1 MSTTVEHDETTAD
14 QSPKAPKRIRPN
26 QLALVLGIAMGI
38 FIMVSGVLPQITGW
52 ENDNAVHRKVFVN
65 IPGALVIAFYT
76 IIPVM
81 VIWGAFMFSNRM
93 KNWERGAPAQ
103 RHTTSKNIGRRL
115 KGFRAGAYMQTLL
128 RDSGAGLMHSMIY
141 FGFLVLLG
149 VTTVLEIDHQMPES
163 LKFLHGTT
171 YEAYIFVGDLAGL
184 VFLGGI
190 VFAIVRRYVQ
200 RPYRIRIKSK
210 PEHAAILGTF
220 FAIGVT
226 GFGAEMFRIA
236 QEGMPSYEKW
246 AFVGYPLA
254 TLVDGWSQS
263 SLDTWHQ
270 WMWIVHVI
278 TFIAFLA
285 LLPIT
290 MLRHIF
296 TSPLNMYLADK
307 DRPKGAMRP
316 MPNLEE
322 TELESFG
329 ASTIEDFTWKQLL
342 DLDACTMCGRCTSV
356 CPAHATGKPLDPRE
370 IVLKAGEVM
379 AATGTPVV
387 SPPIGTVPGITITA
401 NSLFERI
408 TPEEIWAC
416 TTCKACDEICPVN
429 IEITDKIFDMRRYLS
444 LMESNF
450 PAELGNA
457 YRAMENQQNPWGMNQ
472 GERGDWADGLD
483 GVTIVDPGEALQSE
497 YLYWVGCAGSFDDK
511 NKKVTQAMAQLLRRA
526 GIDVSILGPSE
537 MCTGDSARRSGNEY
551 LFQMLAQPNVEML
564 NGMGV
569 KKIITQCPHCFN
581 TLLNEYPQIG
591 GNYEVIH
598 HTQLLE
604 ELIESGQLDVSQ
616 ATLEER
622 ITYHDSCY
630 LGRHNDVYL
639 APRKVVASIKGVDVV
654 EMPRNGTKGMCCGAG
669 GARMWMEEN
678 TGTKVNDE
686 RAAEAIST
694 GASRVATAC
703 PFCYIMLDDGVKG
716 AGFEEDQVRVADIS
730 IHLLE
735 AIQAGEAA
743 LHHLDAPLAASGDDT
758 LTPVAGD

>member
-1 MSTTVEHDETTAD
+1 
-14 QSPKAPKRIRPN
+14 
-26 QLALVLGIAMGI
+26 
-38 FIMVSGVLPQITGW
+38 
-52 ENDNAVHRKVFVN
+52 
-65 IPGALVIAFYT
+65 
-76 IIPVM
+76 
-81 VIWGAFMFSNRM
+81 
-93 KNWERGAPAQ
+93 
-103 RHTTSKNIGRRL
+103 
-115 KGFRAGAYMQTLL
+115 
-128 RDSGAGLMHSMIY
+128 
-141 FGFLVLLG
+141 
-149 VTTVLEIDHQMPES
+149 
-163 LKFLHGTT
+163 
-171 YEAYIFVGDLAGL
+171 
-184 VFLGGI
+184 
-190 VFAIVRRYVQ
+190 
-200 RPYRIRIKSK
+200 
-210 PEHAAILGTF
+210 
-220 FAIGVT
+220 
-226 GFGAEMFRIA
+226 
-236 QEGMPSYEKW
+236 
-246 AFVGYPLA
+246 
-254 TLVDGWSQS
+254 
-263 SLDTWHQ
+263 
-270 WMWIVHVI
+270 
-278 TFIAFLA
+278 
-285 LLPIT
+285 

-296 TSPLNMYLADK
+296 TSPMNMYLKDK

-379 AATGTPVV
+379 AATGSPVV
-387 SPPIGTVPGITITA
+387 SPPLGIDSEITISA

-457 YRAMENQQNPWGMNQ
+457 YRAMENQSNPWGMNQ
-472 GERGDWADGLD
+472 GERGDWADGID
-483 GVTIVDPGEALQSE
+483 GVTIVDPGEALTSE

-581 TLLNEYPQIG
+581 TLLNEYPQVG

-604 ELIESGQLDVSQ
+604 ELIDSGKLDVRD

-639 APRKVVASIKGVDVV
+639 APRKVVASIKGVEVV

-716 AGFEEDQVRVADIS
+716 AGIEEDQVRVADIS

-735 AIQAGEAA
+735 AIEAGEAKR
-743 LHHLDAPLAASGDDT
+743 HHPDAPLAANPPTTRPVNRNPPCQARSARPGARHRNGHLHRRLRHPAADHRLGERQRHPSDGVRQHPRPDADRVLHRHSGDGHLGGVHVRQPDEELGT
-758 LTPVAGD
+758 WHSLPTPHHEEECGATPEGLPRRRVHADAVQQPAPG